1 MMNREELKLE
11 MLEKVT
17 GGSIEQE
24 TAEMKAAILGNPH
37 LRGLWDQ
44 CMADPMNEGDD
55 WWCCTDVLY
64 QIWDICTGTGR
75 DCNIYDYGDYTH
87 EQIIEMLNNYKP

>member
-11 MLEKVT
+11 MLDKVT

-24 TAEMKAAILGNPH
+24 TAEMKGAILGNPH

-64 QIWDICTGTGR
+64 QIWDISTGMGDDVT
-75 DCNIYDYGDYTH
+75 IYDYGDYSH
-87 EQIIEMLNNYKP
+87 AQIIEMLNNYKP